1 MNWLDATPAHPIL
14 HQSARPTET
23 TEPSLSPAQGHRRLV
38 VPALGITQI
47 LAWGSTFY
55 LLAVLAAPIV
65 KDAGWSYDWVVA
77 GLSLGLAV
85 AGLVSPRVGR
95 AIKVSGGRPVLAS
108 GAAIIALGLLLIGS
122 SQNLVWYL
130 GGWLVLGA
138 GMGSGLYDAA
148 FSTLGTIYGRDSRN
162 PISQVTLYGGFAST
176 VCWPLSSLLVEHLG
190 WRGACFVYAA
200 IQAGLSLP
208 TYLMVL
214 PRAAPVAGTQA
225 EGSPRTAMRL
235 ARDEVP
241 SFVVL
246 AAIVTI
252 AAAILAM
259 MGTHLLA
266 LLQAKGMTLSTAVTL
281 GMLIGPS
288 AVGARMIE
296 TTLGRY
302 YHPIWTM
309 TASALLTAA
318 GALLLLGYFPF
329 AALAIILYASGNG
342 IGSIARGTLP
352 LALFGAAR
360 YPVLMGRLALPL
372 LIAMSIAPYIGALA
386 LEAGGPNSTIAIIAA
401 LAVTNVLLI
410 ALLWRTT
417 WGLQA
422 GKHEA

>member
-1 MNWLDATPAHPIL
+1 MNWPDATLGHPISL
-14 HQSARPTET
+14 RSARPAET
-23 TEPSLSPAQGHRRLV
+23 TGPSLSASHRGRRLV

-65 KDAGWSYDWVVA
+65 KDTGWSYEWVVA
-77 GLSLGLAV
+77 GVSLGLAV

-95 AIKVSGGRPVLAS
+95 AIKANGGRPVLAS
-108 GAAIIALGLLLIGS
+108 GAATIACGLLLVGTA
-122 SQNLVWYL
+122 QNLAWYL
-130 GGWLVLGA
+130 GGWLVLGV
-138 GMGSGLYDAA
+138 GMGAGLYDAA
-148 FSTLGTIYGRDSRN
+148 FSTLGTIYGKDSRN
-162 PISQVTLYGGFAST
+162 PIAQVTLYGGFAST

-208 TYLMVL
+208 AYLLVL
-214 PRAAPVAGTQA
+214 PRAATAAAATETA
-225 EGSPRTAMRL
+225 GSPQTAMRL
-235 ARDEVP
+235 TRDEAP

-259 MGTHLLA
+259 MGTHLLQ

-352 LALFGAAR
+352 LALFGTAR

-372 LIAMSIAPYIGALA
+372 LIAMSIAPYVGALA
-386 LEAGGPNSTIAIIAA
+386 LETGGPNSTIAIIGA
-401 LAVTNVLLI
+401 LAVMNVALI

-417 WGLQA
+417 RGLR
-422 GKHEA
+422 GEL

>member
-1 MNWLDATPAHPIL
+1 LSAV
-14 HQSARPTET
+14 QSDRRP
-23 TEPSLSPAQGHRRLV
+23 V

-55 LLAVLAAPIV
+55 LLAVLAAPVV
-65 KDAGWSYDWVVA
+65 KDTGWSYDWVVA

-122 SQNLVWYL
+122 AQNLAWYL

-138 GMGSGLYDAA
+138 GMGAGLYDAA
-148 FSTLGTIYGRDSRN
+148 FSTLGTIYGKDSRN
-162 PISQVTLYGGFAST
+162 PISQVTLFGGFAST

-200 IQAGLSLP
+200 VQAGLSLP
-208 TYLMVL
+208 AYLMVL
-214 PRAAPVAGTQA
+214 PRTAPVTAATQA
-225 EGSPRTAMRL
+225 EGSPQTEMSL

-259 MGTHLLA
+259 MGTHLLV

-288 AVGARMIE
+288 AVGARVIE

-318 GALLLLGYFPF
+318 GAMLLLGYFPF

-352 LALFGAAR
+352 LALFGTAR

-372 LIAMSIAPYIGALA
+372 LIAMSIAPYVGALA
-386 LEAGGPNSTIAIIAA
+386 LETGGPNSTIAIIGA

-417 WGLQA
+417 RRLRA
-422 GKHEA
+422 EFR

>member
-1 MNWLDATPAHPIL
+1 MNLPDATLAHPIPRR
-14 HQSARPTET
+14 SARPTET
-23 TEPSLSPAQGHRRLV
+23 SGPSLSAVHPDHRLV

-47 LAWGSTFY
+47 MAWGSTFY

-65 KDAGWSYDWVVA
+65 KDTGWSYEWVVT
-77 GLSLGLAV
+77 GVSLGLAV

-108 GAAIIALGLLLIGS
+108 GAAIIALGLLLVGS
-122 SQNLVWYL
+122 AQNLVWYL

-138 GMGSGLYDAA
+138 GMGAGLYDAA
-148 FSTLGTIYGRDSRN
+148 FSTLGTIYGKDSRN
-162 PISQVTLYGGFAST
+162 PISQVTLFGGFAST

-214 PRAAPVAGTQA
+214 PRTAPVAAATEA
-225 EGSPRTAMRL
+225 EGSSQTSMSL
-235 ARDEVP
+235 ARDEAP
-241 SFVVL
+241 PFVVL

-259 MGTHLLA
+259 MGTHLLQ

-372 LIAMSIAPYIGALA
+372 LIAMSIAPYVGALA

-401 LAVTNVLLI
+401 LAVTNVALI

-417 WGLQA
+417 RGLRT
-422 GKHEA
+422 EFR

>member
-1 MNWLDATPAHPIL
+1 LTAVQP
-14 HQSARPTET
+14 
-23 TEPSLSPAQGHRRLV
+23 HRRLV

-65 KDAGWSYDWVVA
+65 KDTGWSYDWVVA

-122 SQNLVWYL
+122 AQNLAWYL
-130 GGWLVLGA
+130 GGWLVVGA
-138 GMGSGLYDAA
+138 GMGAGLYDAA
-148 FSTLGTIYGRDSRN
+148 FSTLGTIYGKDSRN
-162 PISQVTLYGGFAST
+162 PISQVTLFGGFAST

-190 WRGACFVYAA
+190 WRGACFIYAA
-200 IQAGLSLP
+200 IQAGSSLP
-208 TYLMVL
+208 AYLMVL
-214 PRAAPVAGTQA
+214 PRTAPAAAATRA
-225 EGSPRTAMRL
+225 KGSPQTAMSL
-235 ARDEVP
+235 ARNEVP

-259 MGTHLLA
+259 MGTHLLV

-288 AVGARMIE
+288 AVGARVIE
-296 TTLGRY
+296 TTLGRH

-318 GALLLLGYFPF
+318 GAMLLLGYFPF

-372 LIAMSIAPYIGALA
+372 LIAMSIAPYVGALA
-386 LEAGGPNSTIAIIAA
+386 LETGGPNSTIAIIGA

-417 WGLQA
+417 RVLRA
-422 GKHEA
+422 EFR

>member
-1 MNWLDATPAHPIL
+1 LTA
-14 HQSARPTET
+14 
-23 TEPSLSPAQGHRRLV
+23 AQPDRRLL

-65 KDAGWSYDWVVA
+65 QDTGWSYDRVVA
-77 GLSLGLAV
+77 GLSLGLAI

-108 GAAIIALGLLLIGS
+108 GAAMLALGLLLIGS
-122 SQNLVWYL
+122 AQNLVWYL

-138 GMGSGLYDAA
+138 GMGAGLYDAA
-148 FSTLGTIYGRDSRN
+148 FSTLGTIYGKDSRN
-162 PISQVTLYGGFAST
+162 AISQVTLFGGFAST
-176 VCWPLSSLLVEHLG
+176 VCWPLSSLLVEHFG

-200 IQAGLSLP
+200 IQTGLSLP
-208 TYLMVL
+208 TYLLVL
-214 PRAAPVAGTQA
+214 PQTAPVALATQA
-225 EGSPRTAMRL
+225 ADLTPTTMSL
-235 ARDEVP
+235 ARDEAP
-241 SFVVL
+241 SFAVL

-259 MGTHLLA
+259 MGMHLPQ
-266 LLQAKGMTLSTAVTL
+266 LLQAKGMTLSSAITL

-288 AVGARMIE
+288 AVGARIIE

-318 GALLLLGYFPF
+318 GALLLLGYFPL
-329 AALAIILYASGNG
+329 AALAIILYAAGNG

-352 LALFGAAR
+352 LALFGGAR

-386 LEAGGPNSTIAIIAA
+386 LEAGGPNSTIAIIGAF
-401 LAVTNVLLI
+401 AVTNVLLV

-417 WGLQA
+417 EGLRA
-422 GKHEA
+422 GLR

>member
-1 MNWLDATPAHPIL
+1 VI
-14 HQSARPTET
+14 
-23 TEPSLSPAQGHRRLV
+23 

-65 KDAGWSYDWVVA
+65 KDTGWSYDWVVA
-77 GLSLGLAV
+77 GVSLGLAV
-85 AGLVSPRVGR
+85 AGLVSPRTGR
-95 AIKVSGGRPVLAS
+95 AIKGSGGRPVLAS
-108 GAAIIALGLLLIGS
+108 GAAIIALGLLFVGS
-122 SQNLVWYL
+122 AQNLVWYL

-138 GMGSGLYDAA
+138 GMGAGLYDAA
-148 FSTLGTIYGRDSRN
+148 FSTLGTIYGKDSRN

-208 TYLMVL
+208 AYLMVL
-214 PRAAPVAGTQA
+214 PRTAPTSVATQA
-225 EGSPRTAMRL
+225 EGSPQTAMSL
-235 ARDEVP
+235 APEEAP

-259 MGTHLLA
+259 MGTHLLQ

-352 LALFGAAR
+352 LALFGTAR

-372 LIAMSIAPYIGALA
+372 LIAMSIAPYVGALA

-401 LAVTNVLLI
+401 LAVTNVALI

-417 WGLQA
+417 RGLRA
-422 GKHEA
+422 GF

>member
-1 MNWLDATPAHPIL
+1 MNWPDATPAHLIP
-14 HQSARPTET
+14 HRSAQPTEAT
-23 TEPSLSPAQGHRRLV
+23 GPPLSAARLSRLV
-38 VPALGITQI
+38 VPTLGITQI
-47 LAWGSTFY
+47 LSWGSTFY

-65 KDAGWSYDWVVA
+65 KDTGWSYDWVVA
-77 GLSLGLAV
+77 GVSLGLAV

-95 AIKVSGGRPVLAS
+95 AIKVGGGRPVLAS
-108 GAAIIALGLLLIGS
+108 GAAIIALGLLLVGS
-122 SQNLVWYL
+122 AQNLVWYL

-138 GMGSGLYDAA
+138 GMGAGLYDAA
-148 FSTLGTIYGRDSRN
+148 FSTLGTIYGKDSRN

-200 IQAGLSLP
+200 IQAGVSLP
-208 TYLMVL
+208 AYLIVL
-214 PRAAPVAGTQA
+214 PRAAPAATATPA
-225 EGSPRTAMRL
+225 EGSPQTAMNL
-235 ARDEVP
+235 ARDEAP
-241 SFVVL
+241 TFVVL

-266 LLQAKGMTLSTAVTL
+266 LLQAEGMTLSTAVTL

-352 LALFGAAR
+352 LALFGTAR

-372 LIAMSIAPYIGALA
+372 LIAMSIAPYVGALA
-386 LEAGGPNSTIAIIAA
+386 LEAGGANATIAIIAA
-401 LAVTNVLLI
+401 LAVTNVALI

-417 WGLQA
+417 QGLRA
-422 GKHEA
+422 GF

>member
-1 MNWLDATPAHPIL
+1 MNRPDATPAQPIP
-14 HQSARPTET
+14 HQSAQPAET
-23 TEPSLSPAQGHRRLV
+23 TGPSLSAAGDRRLV
-38 VPALGITQI
+38 VPALGIAQI

-65 KDAGWSYDWVVA
+65 RDTGWSYEWVVA
-77 GLSLGLAV
+77 GVSLGLAV

-95 AIKVSGGRPVLAS
+95 AIKAGGGRPALAS
-108 GAAIIALGLLLIGS
+108 GAAIIALGLLIVGS
-122 SQNLVWYL
+122 AQNLAWYL

-138 GMGSGLYDAA
+138 GMGAGLYDAA
-148 FSTLGTIYGRDSRN
+148 FSTLGTMYGKDSRN

-208 TYLMVL
+208 TYLMVV
-214 PRAAPVAGTQA
+214 PREAPVAGAPQA
-225 EGSPRTAMRL
+225 EGSPTAMRL
-235 ARDEVP
+235 TREETP
-241 SFVVL
+241 SFIVL

-259 MGTHLLA
+259 MGTHLLM
-266 LLQAKGMTLSTAVTL
+266 LLQTKGMTPATAVTL

-288 AVGARMIE
+288 AVGARLVE
-296 TTLGRY
+296 TTLGRH

-329 AALAIILYASGNG
+329 AALAIVLYASGNG

-360 YPVLMGRLALPL
+360 YPVLMGRLAFPL

-386 LEAGGPNSTIAIIAA
+386 LEAGGPNSTIVIIAA
-401 LAVTNVLLI
+401 LAVMNVLLI

-417 WGLQA
+417 RELRA
-422 GKHEA
+422 ESR

>member
-1 MNWLDATPAHPIL
+1 LTA
-14 HQSARPTET
+14 
-23 TEPSLSPAQGHRRLV
+23 AQADHRLII
-38 VPALGITQI
+38 PALGITQI

-65 KDAGWSYDWVVA
+65 KDTGWSYDWVVA

-122 SQNLVWYL
+122 AQNLAWYL
-130 GGWLVLGA
+130 GGWLVVGA
-138 GMGSGLYDAA
+138 GMGAGLYDAA
-148 FSTLGTIYGRDSRN
+148 FSTLGTIYGKDSRN
-162 PISQVTLYGGFAST
+162 PISQVTLFVGFAGT

-208 TYLMVL
+208 AYLMVL
-214 PRAAPVAGTQA
+214 PRTAPVAAATES
-225 EGSPRTAMRL
+225 EGSSQTSMSL

-241 SFVVL
+241 PFIVL

-259 MGTHLLA
+259 MGTHLLQ
-266 LLQAKGMTLSTAVTL
+266 LLQAKGMTLSTAVML

-372 LIAMSIAPYIGALA
+372 LIAMSIAPYVGALA

-417 WGLQA
+417 RGLRA
-422 GKHEA
+422 GFR

>member
-1 MNWLDATPAHPIL
+1 LTA
-14 HQSARPTET
+14 
-23 TEPSLSPAQGHRRLV
+23 AQRDRRLV

-65 KDAGWSYDWVVA
+65 RDTGWSYEWVVA

-85 AGLVSPRVGR
+85 AGIVSPRVGR
-95 AIKVSGGRPVLAS
+95 AIKVGGGRPVLAS
-108 GAAIIALGLLLIGS
+108 GAAILALGLLLIGS
-122 SQNLVWYL
+122 AQNLAWYL
-130 GGWLVLGA
+130 GGWLALGA
-138 GMGSGLYDAA
+138 GMGAGLYDAA

-162 PISQVTLYGGFAST
+162 AISAVTLFGGFAST
-176 VCWPLSSLLVEHLG
+176 VCWPLSSFLVEHFG
-190 WRGACFVYAA
+190 WRGACFVYAV
-200 IQAGLSLP
+200 IQAAVSLP

-214 PRAAPVAGTQA
+214 PQMAPAAAATQA
-225 EGSPRTAMRL
+225 EDLSSTATTL
-235 ARDEVP
+235 ARDEAP
-241 SFVVL
+241 SFAVL

-252 AAAILAM
+252 AASILAM
-259 MGTHLLA
+259 MGVHLLQ

-288 AVGARMIE
+288 AVGARVIE

-329 AALAIILYASGNG
+329 AALAIILYAAGNG

-372 LIAMSIAPYIGALA
+372 LIAMSIAPYVGALA

-401 LAVTNVLLI
+401 LAVANVLLI
-410 ALLWRTT
+410 AVLWRTT
-417 WGLQA
+417 QGLRA
-422 GKHEA
+422 GVL

>member
-1 MNWLDATPAHPIL
+1 MNWPDATPAHLIP
-14 HQSARPTET
+14 HRSAQPTEAT
-23 TEPSLSPAQGHRRLV
+23 GPPLSAARLSRLV
-38 VPALGITQI
+38 VPTLGITQI
-47 LAWGSTFY
+47 LSWGSTFY

-65 KDAGWSYDWVVA
+65 KDTGWSYDWVVA
-77 GLSLGLAV
+77 GVSLGLAV

-95 AIKVSGGRPVLAS
+95 TIKVSGGRPVLAS

-122 SQNLVWYL
+122 AQNLAWYL

-138 GMGSGLYDAA
+138 GMGAGLYDAA
-148 FSTLGTIYGRDSRN
+148 FSTLGTIYGKDSRN

-200 IQAGLSLP
+200 IQAALSLP
-208 TYLMVL
+208 AYLMVL
-214 PRAAPVAGTQA
+214 PRTASAAAATKA
-225 EGSPRTAMRL
+225 EGPPQTAMSL
-235 ARDEVP
+235 AREEAP

-259 MGTHLLA
+259 VGTHLLA

-288 AVGARMIE
+288 AVGARVIE

-309 TASALLTAA
+309 TASVLLTAA

-352 LALFGAAR
+352 LALFGTAR

-372 LIAMSIAPYIGALA
+372 LIAMSIAPYVGALA

-417 WGLQA
+417 RGLRA
-422 GKHEA
+422 GFR

>member
-1 MNWLDATPAHPIL
+1 LTAVQPD
-14 HQSARPTET
+14 
-23 TEPSLSPAQGHRRLV
+23 RRLI
-38 VPALGITQI
+38 VPALGTTQI

-65 KDAGWSYDWVVA
+65 KDTGWSYDWVVA

-95 AIKVSGGRPVLAS
+95 AIKLNGGRPVLAS
-108 GAAIIALGLLLIGS
+108 GAAIIALGLLLVGS
-122 SQNLVWYL
+122 TQNLAWYL

-138 GMGSGLYDAA
+138 GMGAGLYDAA
-148 FSTLGTIYGRDSRN
+148 FSTLGTIYGKDSRN
-162 PISQVTLYGGFAST
+162 PISQVTLFGGFAST
-176 VCWPLSSLLVEHLG
+176 VCWPLNSLLVEHLG

-200 IQAGLSLP
+200 VQAGLSLP
-208 TYLMVL
+208 AFLMVL
-214 PRAAPVAGTQA
+214 PPTAPVVAATEA
-225 EGSPRTAMRL
+225 EGSSRTSMSLGREEA
-235 ARDEVP
+235 P
-241 SFVVL
+241 SFAVL
-246 AAIVTI
+246 AAIVTV

-259 MGTHLLA
+259 VGTHLLA
-266 LLQAKGMTLSTAVTL
+266 LLQAKGMSLSTAVAL

-288 AVGARMIE
+288 AVGARVIE

-309 TASALLTAA
+309 TASALLTAI
-318 GALLLLGYFPF
+318 GALLLLFFSPF
-329 AALAIILYASGNG
+329 AALAIVLYASGNG

-386 LEAGGPNSTIAIIAA
+386 LESGGPNSTIAIIAA
-401 LAVTNVLLI
+401 LALTNVLLI

-417 WGLQA
+417 RGLRA
-422 GKHEA
+422 GLR

>member
-1 MNWLDATPAHPIL
+1 L
-14 HQSARPTET
+14 SAVQP
-23 TEPSLSPAQGHRRLV
+23 HRRLV

-65 KDAGWSYDWVVA
+65 KDTGWSYDWVVA

-108 GAAIIALGLLLIGS
+108 GAAIIAFGLLLIGS
-122 SQNLVWYL
+122 AQNLAWYL
-130 GGWLVLGA
+130 GGWLVVGA
-138 GMGSGLYDAA
+138 GMGAGLYDAA
-148 FSTLGTIYGRDSRN
+148 FSTLGTIYGKDSRN
-162 PISQVTLYGGFAST
+162 PISQVTLFGGFAST

-190 WRGACFVYAA
+190 WRGACFIYAA
-200 IQAGLSLP
+200 IQAGSSLP
-208 TYLMVL
+208 AYLMVL
-214 PRAAPVAGTQA
+214 PRTAPAAAATRA
-225 EGSPRTAMRL
+225 KGSPQTAMSL
-235 ARDEVP
+235 ARNEVP

-259 MGTHLLA
+259 MGTHLLV

-288 AVGARMIE
+288 AVGARVIE
-296 TTLGRY
+296 TTLGRH

-318 GALLLLGYFPF
+318 GAMLLLGYFPF

-372 LIAMSIAPYIGALA
+372 LIAMSIAPYVGALA
-386 LEAGGPNSTIAIIAA
+386 LETGGPNSTIAIIGA

-417 WGLQA
+417 RVLRA
-422 GKHEA
+422 EFR

>member
-1 MNWLDATPAHPIL
+1 
-14 HQSARPTET
+14 
-23 TEPSLSPAQGHRRLV
+23 LV

-65 KDAGWSYDWVVA
+65 KDTGWSYEWVVA
-77 GLSLGLAV
+77 GVSLGLAV
-85 AGLVSPRVGR
+85 AGLASPRVGR

-108 GAAIIALGLLLIGS
+108 GAAIIAFGLLIVGS
-122 SQNLVWYL
+122 AQNLVWYL

-138 GMGSGLYDAA
+138 GMGAGLYDAA
-148 FSTLGTIYGRDSRN
+148 FSTLGTIYGKDSRN
-162 PISQVTLYGGFAST
+162 PISQVTLFGGFAST

-200 IQAGLSLP
+200 IQAGFSLP

-214 PRAAPVAGTQA
+214 PRTAPVAAATQA
-225 EGSPRTAMRL
+225 EGSPQTAMRL

-241 SFVVL
+241 PFIVL

-259 MGTHLLA
+259 MGTHLLQ

-329 AALAIILYASGNG
+329 AALAIIFYASGNG

-372 LIAMSIAPYIGALA
+372 LIAMSIAPYVGALA
-386 LEAGGPNSTIAIIAA
+386 LEAGGPNSTITIIAA
-401 LAVTNVLLI
+401 LAVTNVALI

-417 WGLQA
+417 RGLRA
-422 GKHEA
+422 GFR